1 MQIYLH
7 YVSFINSI
15 QPTLSFWPCFTYWIF
30 YTILVNVDCFLLV
43 AATAPPASGEP
54 MKPKDPRDLEDL
66 LDFIEGNPSL
76 KCKDEKKAAKK
87 ARQKQKKVRFI

>member
-1 MQIYLH
+1 MSALLILSNQLLVFGLVLH
-7 YVSFINSI
+7 IGSSV
-15 QPTLSFWPCFTYWIF
+15 PYW
-30 YTILVNVDCFLLV
+30 LMVDCFLLV

>member
-1 MQIYLH
+1 MLT
-7 YVSFINSI
+7 V
-15 QPTLSFWPCFTYWIF
+15 
-30 YTILVNVDCFLLV
+30 FLLV

-54 MKPKDPRDLEDL
+54 KKPKDPRDLEDL

-87 ARQKQKKVRFI
+87 ARQKQKKVKYFC